1 MNNPLISI
9 IVPIYNVEV
18 YIRNCVDSILGQS
31 YENLEIIL
39 VDDGSP
45 DNCGDICDEYR
56 SKDKRIKVI
65 HKKNGGLSSARNAGI
80 DIASGDYLGFID
92 SDDWIERDMYE
103 SLYNAIIEHKAD
115 ISVCGRYI
123 VEGDKI
129 TTISDSEKAQVF
141 TRSEALTELVLDE
154 YSGMKNFAW
163 DKLYKKELFD
173 DIRYPEGKYYEDI
186 FTTYKLFSKS
196 NKIVDIKS
204 PKYYYLL
211 REDSICGS
219 NNASKRYDYCLA
231 NIKCLEYIKSLEPLL
246 GDMCDKQLFNRL
258 QFCLNDMLLL
268 DYGKDDYV
276 IQINEIIDKL
286 KQNYSILRNSDQMG
300 IKQKLSLMFIAS
312 YPNLYTTIYPRH
324 KLNKTKII
332 NLLKPIISP
341 RVLNKIKYIKL
352 KGKGSKETKYL
363 YETKTKQKRIFI
375 IGTPNHGNLG
385 DHAIAYAEEKIL
397 KDNFKD
403 FIIIEIVTADIIKHI
418 KNLKKNVKKE
428 DVFVLQGG
436 GNLGDE
442 YIWEEEGRRKI
453 ISEFKDNK
461 IILFP
466 QSIYFKE
473 TLIGKTELSKTKTIY
488 NEHKNLIMVAREET
502 SYNIMKETFVNSK
515 VILTPDIVLYLNE
528 TYPKLERKGVLL
540 SLRQDKEG
548 LLTSQQKDNIR
559 SEAQSNFDK
568 IIITDTVDVVT
579 MHEDKI
585 LQYMI
590 NLNQREKRLKAKWKQ
605 FKEVELVITDRLHG
619 LVFCAITSTP
629 CIVIANYNHKV
640 KDTYAWLKDLNY
652 IKFVNDVEEIP
663 GLIKELKRIEI
674 KEYDNSFAM
683 KNYEKILEVM
693 KQR

>member
-141 TRSEALTELVLDE
+141 TRSEALSELVLDE

-258 QFCLNDMLLL
+258 QFCLNDMLVL
-268 DYGKDDYV
+268 DYGKDDYA

-286 KQNYSILRNSDQMG
+286 KQNYSILRNSDQMRL
-300 IKQKLSLMFIAS
+300 IQKLSLMFIAN
-312 YPNLYTTIYPRH
+312 YPNFYTTIYPKH

-332 NLLKPIISP
+332 NLLKSIISP

-363 YETKTKQKRIFI
+363 YETKVDQKRIFI

-385 DHAIAYAEEKIL
+385 DHAIAYAEERIL

-403 FIIIEIVTADIIKHI
+403 FIIIEIVTDDIIKHI
-418 KNLKKNVKKE
+418 KNLKKNVKK
-428 DVFVLQGG
+428 DDIFALQGG

-473 TLIGKTELSKTKTIY
+473 TDIGKSELSKTKTIY

-548 LLTSQQKDNIR
+548 LLSSKQKDDIQGA
-559 SEAQSNFDK
+559 AQNNFDK
-568 IIITDTVDVVT
+568 IIITDTVDVVKT
-579 MHEDKI
+579 YDDKI

-590 NLNQREKRLKAKWKQ
+590 NLNQREKRLKAKWNQ

-663 GLIKELKRIEI
+663 GLIKELKTIEI
-674 KEYDNSFAM
+674 KEYDKTFAM

>member
-45 DNCGDICDEYR
+45 DKCGDICDEYR

-92 SDDWIERDMYE
+92 SDDWIESDMYE
-103 SLYNAIIEHKAD
+103 SLYNALTSHKAD

-123 VEGDKI
+123 VEADKI
-129 TTISDSEKAQVF
+129 TTISDNEKAEVF
-141 TRSEALTELVLDE
+141 TRREALSELVLDE

-211 REDSICGS
+211 RDDSICGS
-219 NNASKRYDYCLA
+219 NTASKRYDYCLA

-276 IQINEIIDKL
+276 IQINEIINKL

-352 KGKGSKETKYL
+352 KGKGYKETKHL

-418 KNLKKNVKKE
+418 KNLKKNVKK
-428 DVFVLQGG
+428 DDIFVLQGG

-473 TLIGKTELSKTKTIY
+473 TVIGKTELSKTKTIY

-548 LLTSQQKDNIR
+548 VLSSQQKDDIR

-568 IIITDTVDVVT
+568 IIITDTVDVFT
-579 MHEDKI
+579 THEDKI

-590 NLNQREKRLKAKWKQ
+590 NLNQREKRLKAKWNQ
-605 FKEVELVITDRLHG
+605 FKGVQVVITDRLHG